1 MKLLNLKAWKSAFVE
16 KKNDA
21 RLDAG
26 VAMTPLVVAPAVVEV
41 AAKRANVDAVARMLR
56 EIEMPD
62 VDVERALDGVDAGD
76 VVATYTMSTDVVDRP
91 GDRIDQTGWD
101 LSEFRSNPVMLF
113 GHDANS
119 PPVGKALGAAVV
131 AGALRGTF
139 KFTPESVYAFGA
151 TVGRLVKG
159 GFLSAGSVGFMP
171 VDVRVAEDRINPDD
185 AWSRLQ
191 PPLDFV
197 KSKLLEF
204 SAVPI
209 PANPEALVD
218 AKSIGNADLAVVR
231 AWAERVLAGEGDRV
245 VVLPR
250 ATVERMAKI
259 GKRSSLVF
267 DVGGVG
273 GLDVKLAEMPPIEIS
288 VEVSVGEE
296 PSIEGE
302 PVSEEGEPV
311 SGEGEP
317 VSGEGEPVMGF
328 DEETMAMCPSCGYSA
343 KASEFPPS
351 NEPGTL
357 VCKKCGHVDKAEAF
371 VQPSTKSMKAY
382 ESIDFSPPEGVREAC
397 AQGVEWYDEGKG
409 GDGLVE
415 ETIAWAKKL
424 AAGDP
429 ITPEKVRLM
438 NAWLARHA
446 VDLDAEGAKPGDD
459 GYPSPGR
466 VAWALWGGDAAVP
479 WSAKLVAAMDAEDSA
494 SAEESAAASA
504 ALPNGSKG
512 WHSDFASPQA
522 LRAFV
527 DEVTKVAVE
536 KAILATTGR
545 LPD

>member
-26 VAMTPLVVAPAVVEV
+26 VAMTPLAVAPFVVEV
-41 AAKRANVDAVARMLR
+41 AAKRANVDVIAKMLR
-56 EIEMPD
+56 DVAMPD
-62 VDVERALDGVDAGD
+62 ADVERALDGIDAGD

-119 PPVGKALGAAVV
+119 PPVGKAIGAAVV
-131 AGALRGTF
+131 NGALRGTF
-139 KFTPESVYAFGA
+139 KFTPASVYEFGA

-171 VDVRVAEDRINPDD
+171 VDVRVAEDRMNPDD
-185 AWSRLQ
+185 AWQRLQ

-197 KSKLLEF
+197 RSKLLEF

-218 AKSIGNADLAVVR
+218 AKSIASADAAVMR
-231 AWAERVLAGEGDRV
+231 AWAERVLAGDGDRV

-267 DVGGVG
+267 DVRGGG
-273 GLDVKLAEMPPIEIS
+273 SDVVLAEMPP
-288 VEVSVGEE
+288 VEVSVEVTIGAESEPPSAEGAPVEE
-296 PSIEGE
+296 PA
-302 PVSEEGEPV
+302 
-311 SGEGEP
+311 
-317 VSGEGEPVMGF
+317 SGEGEPVMGF
-328 DEETMAMCPSCGYSA
+328 GETTTKPMHTCPSCGYVGEP
-343 KASEFPPS
+343 SEFAPAAEEGKLTCP
-351 NEPGTL
+351 N
-357 VCKKCGHVDKAEAF
+357 CGHVDDAAAF
-371 VQPSTKSMKAY
+371 LGASTKGAKAY
-382 ESIDFSPPEGVREAC
+382 ESIDFTPPEGVREEC
-397 AQGVEWYDEGKG
+397 ARGVEWYDEGKG

-424 AAGDP
+424 ASGEP
-429 ITPEKVRLM
+429 ITPEKAKLM

-446 VDLDAEGAKPGDD
+446 VDLDAEGAEPGDD

-466 VAWALWGGDAAVP
+466 VAWALWGGDPAVP
-479 WSAKLVAAMDAEDSA
+479 WSAKLVAAMDAED
-494 SAEESAAASA
+494 AETADESA
-504 ALPNGSKG
+504 ALPNASKG
-512 WHSDFASPQA
+512 WHPAFDSPQA

-536 KAILATTGR
+536 KAIMATTGR

>member
-1 MKLLNLKAWKSAFVE
+1 MKLLNLKAWKSAFAE

-26 VAMTPLVVAPAVVEV
+26 VAMTPLVVAPSVVEV
-41 AAKRANVDAVARMLR
+41 AAKRANVDVIAKMLR
-56 EIEMPD
+56 DIDMPD
-62 VDVERALDGVDAGD
+62 NEVCLALDGVDAGD
-76 VVATYTMSTDVVDRP
+76 IVATYTMSTDIVDRP
-91 GDRIDQTGWD
+91 GDRIDQGGWD

-131 AGALRGTF
+131 NNALRGTF
-139 KFTPESVYAFGA
+139 KFTPASVYEFGA

-171 VDVRVAEDRINPDD
+171 VDVRVAEDRIDPDD

-209 PANPEALVD
+209 PANPQALVD
-218 AKSIGNADLAVVR
+218 AKSIGSADLAVVR
-231 AWAERVLAGEGDRV
+231 AWAERVLASEGDHV

-267 DVGGVG
+267 DVGGDGVR
-273 GLDVKLAEMPPIEIS
+273 LAEMPPIEVS
-288 VEVSVGEE
+288 VEVSIGESEE
-296 PSIEGE
+296 PSTEGD
-302 PVSEEGEPV
+302 PA

-317 VSGEGEPVMGF
+317 VEEPSAEGEPVMGF
-328 DEETMAMCPSCGYSA
+328 KETTTKPMHTCPSCGYSGEPE
-343 KASEFPPS
+343 EFKPADEEGKLICP
-351 NEPGTL
+351 N
-357 VCKKCGHVDKAEAF
+357 CGHVDDAAAFLGANTKAA
-371 VQPSTKSMKAY
+371 KAY
-382 ESIDFSPPEGVREAC
+382 ESIDFSPPEGVREEC
-397 AQGVEWYDEGKG
+397 ANGIEWYDEGKG
-409 GDGLVE
+409 GDGLVD

-424 AAGDP
+424 AAGEP
-429 ITPEKVRLM
+429 ITPDKARKM

-446 VDLDAEGAKPGDD
+446 VDLDAEGANPGDD

-466 VAWALWGGDAAVP
+466 VAWALWGGDPAVP
-479 WSAKLVAAMDAEDSA
+479 WSAKIVEAMDKEDA
-494 SAEESAAASA
+494 QEPEEAAG
-504 ALPNGSKG
+504 LPSESKG
-512 WHSDFASPQA
+512 WHSDFDSPQA

-536 KAILATTGR
+536 KAIMATTGR

>member
-1 MKLLNLKAWKSAFVE
+1 MKLLNVKAWKTAFVE

-26 VAMTPLVVAPAVVEV
+26 VAMTPLVVAPSVVEV
-41 AAKRANVDAVARMLR
+41 AAKRANVDVVARMLR

-131 AGALRGTF
+131 NNALRGTF
-139 KFTPESVYAFGA
+139 KFTPASVYEFGA

-218 AKSIGNADLAVVR
+218 AKSIGSGDLAVVR

-273 GLDVKLAEMPPIEIS
+273 GTDVRLAEMPPIEVS
-288 VEVSVGEE
+288 VEVSIGESEE
-296 PSIEGE
+296 PTSAEGAPVEE
-302 PVSEEGEPV
+302 PA
-311 SGEGEP
+311 
-317 VSGEGEPVMGF
+317 SGEGEPVMGF
-328 DEETMAMCPSCGYSA
+328 EETTTKPMHTCPSCGYVGEPD
-343 KASEFPPS
+343 EFKPAD
-351 NEPGTL
+351 EAGKL
-357 VCKKCGHVDKAEAF
+357 VCPNCGHVDDAAAF
-371 VQPSTKSMKAY
+371 LGASTKAAKAY
-382 ESIDFSPPEGVREAC
+382 ESIDFSPPEGVREEC
-397 AQGVEWYDEGKG
+397 AKGVEWYDEGKG

-424 AAGDP
+424 AAGEP
-429 ITPEKVRLM
+429 ITPDKARKM

-466 VAWALWGGDAAVP
+466 VAWALWGGDPAVP
-479 WSAKLVAAMDAEDSA
+479 WSAKLVEAMDKEDAA
-494 SAEESAAASA
+494 SAEESAAAAA
-504 ALPNGSKG
+504 ALPNESKG